1 MSSSHGG
8 SYAIG
13 ELHLDAEL
21 NSLPVQEKLL
31 WICTSVLGFA
41 FLFVSSWLL
50 MAKRIAKF
58 STFSTPIKADHCSRV
73 NSTVHS
79 FIVVPC
85 LAYGILAMQWGEH
98 YEPLSSVAFLQH
110 TLCIT
115 VGYFI
120 CDTVIILLY
129 QVPLWGVFTAH
140 HCIANTP
147 YLIYMFVSDC
157 PYGLFVL
164 ACFMLVEFT
173 NITLNAQAFLEQY
186 GHGGSRYYATAF
198 YITFV
203 GWIFCRIMNP
213 LFMLYV
219 IHFKL
224 VPDLPADRK
233 YCLVPGMIC
242 AYLINVFCI
251 GVFALIMCKEVMLRW
266 RSSPNPNEV
275 APLTENVRPINLSRT
290 NIEMTDE
297 EKELTMECPSR
308 MLIHEAREKILD
320 LELTVQAELE
330 RRNVPG
336 FTNLENRQSRSRVVQ
351 E

>member
-1 MSSSHGG
+1 MSHKSGVLFRFFSCRETKMSSSHGG

-50 MAKRIAKF
+50 MAKRISKF

-85 LAYGILAMQWGEH
+85 LAYGILAMQWSEH

-129 QVPLWGVFTAH
+129 H
-140 HCIANTP
+140 
-147 YLIYMFVSDC
+147 
-157 PYGLFVL
+157 
-164 ACFMLVEFT
+164 
-173 NITLNAQAFLEQY
+173 
-186 GHGGSRYYATAF
+186 
-198 YITFV
+198 
-203 GWIFCRIMNP
+203 
-213 LFMLYV
+213 
-219 IHFKL
+219 
-224 VPDLPADRK
+224 
-233 YCLVPGMIC
+233 
-242 AYLINVFCI
+242 
-251 GVFALIMCKEVMLRW
+251 
-266 RSSPNPNEV
+266 
-275 APLTENVRPINLSRT
+275 
-290 NIEMTDE
+290 
-297 EKELTMECPSR
+297 
-308 MLIHEAREKILD
+308 
-320 LELTVQAELE
+320 
-330 RRNVPG
+330 
-336 FTNLENRQSRSRVVQ
+336 
-351 E
+351 